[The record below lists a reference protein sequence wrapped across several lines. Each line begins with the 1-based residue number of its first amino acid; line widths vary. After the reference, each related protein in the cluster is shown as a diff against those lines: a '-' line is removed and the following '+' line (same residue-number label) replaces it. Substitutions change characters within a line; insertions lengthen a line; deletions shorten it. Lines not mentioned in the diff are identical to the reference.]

1 MSTTTKEPT
10 VNESIRCLACK
21 KTQTV
26 ALTPGE
32 LTRIEHRRETG
43 EMIQDII
50 PHLPPKTRELFI
62 SQICGSCFRY

>member
-1 MSTTTKEPT
+1 MSTTTVEPT
-10 VNESIRCLACK
+10 VNVSIRCLACK

-32 LTRIEHRRETG
+32 LSRIEHRRETG

-50 PHLPPKTRELFI
+50 PHLPADTRELFVT
-62 SQICGSCFRY
+62 QVCGNCFKF